1 MDYDKVGFLAK
12 FLYKHILRDI
22 LIKAI
27 DDPEEE
33 WDDAVLAVLDRVFG
47 YTG

>member
-22 LIKAI
+22 IKGAI
-27 DDPEEE
+27 DDPSTD
-33 WDDAVLAVLDRVFG
+33 WDDALLDVLDRVFD
-47 YTG
+47 YEE